1 MADSKQTLLCTYLSA
16 VLRFVLRTADQP
28 QGPWSTPITIATS
41 LQYPGLYAPMIHP
54 LSGTGVLTDSNGNP
68 DVSNLYWDMSLTG
81 NYNVVLMQTNLS
93 SLQTT
98 AV

>member
-1 MADSKQTLLCTYLSA
+1 MYS
-16 VLRFVLRTADQP
+16 P
-28 QGPWSTPITIATS
+28 
-41 LQYPGLYAPMIHP
+41 
-54 LSGTGVLTDSNGNP
+54 DSNGNP

>member
-1 MADSKQTLLCTYLSA
+1 MALYANGSNN
-16 VLRFVLRTADQP
+16 VVLRTADQP
-28 QGPWSTPITIATS
+28 QGPWSTPVTIATS

-54 LSGTGVLTDSNGNP
+54 LSGTGELTNGSSP

-93 SLQTT
+93 SLKTT